1 MELVHRK
8 MIAGFWPHSNLSLV
22 VGGSPCGEDR
32 PGAVVT
38 PALSQR
44 QRRRRI
50 VIDEGE
56 ETRGGGEVE
65 WIVIDEERGIASSDH
80 QIQLCHAIYL
90 SRYLGQLAPHSA
102 SLFLT
107 HGWDWASQSGRPRD
121 LETCFDLVV
130 ILCCSALWQGILGKV
145 RTFGVWSGQQLSSW
159 SDTWSASWACGL

>member
-1 MELVHRK
+1 MDLVHRK
-8 MIAGFWPHSNLSLV
+8 MIAGFWPHSNPSPV
-22 VGGSPCGEDR
+22 VGGSSCGGDR

-80 QIQLCHAIYL
+80 QIQLCHAINL
-90 SRYLGQLAPHSA
+90 SGS
-102 SLFLT
+102 
-107 HGWDWASQSGRPRD
+107 
-121 LETCFDLVV
+121 
-130 ILCCSALWQGILGKV
+130 I
-145 RTFGVWSGQQLSSW
+145 
-159 SDTWSASWACGL
+159 

>member
-8 MIAGFWPHSNLSLV
+8 MIAGFWPHSNLSPV

-80 QIQLCHAIYL
+80 QIQLCHAINL
-90 SRYLGQLAPHSA
+90 SGSIGTTF
-102 SLFLT
+102 SLSF
-107 HGWDWASQSGRPRD
+107 SGRPMD

-130 ILCCSALWQGILGKV
+130 ILCCLALLQGILGKV
-145 RTFGVWSGQQLSSW
+145 RTFGV
-159 SDTWSASWACGL
+159 